1 MGWHTQRGTRDRQR
15 EEGGRERGR
24 AIGKASRQADKVQSK
39 AKQCSGDWVNRDTT
53 WSTGAILLIQFSLKN
68 K

>member
-1 MGWHTQRGTRDRQR
+1 MGWHTLRGTRDRQR

-39 AKQCSGDWVNRDTT
+39 AKQCSAGGWVSRDTI
-53 WSTGAILLIQFSLKN
+53 WSTGTVLLSQFR
-68 K
+68 